1 MKQQYQKK
9 IGATTTLPASLQHK
23 HGAFYFQE
31 PNIFHCYYGNYA
43 LTITML
49 PILMLLVD
57 SMTIPKQPNPHH
69 ASL

>member
-1 MKQQYQKK
+1 MQQQHQQK
-9 IGATTTLPASLQHK
+9 IGATTTFPASSQHK

-31 PNIFHCYYGNYA
+31 PNVFYYCYGNYA

-49 PILMLLVD
+49 PILLLLVD
-57 SMTIPKQPNPHH
+57 STPTQKQPNPHH